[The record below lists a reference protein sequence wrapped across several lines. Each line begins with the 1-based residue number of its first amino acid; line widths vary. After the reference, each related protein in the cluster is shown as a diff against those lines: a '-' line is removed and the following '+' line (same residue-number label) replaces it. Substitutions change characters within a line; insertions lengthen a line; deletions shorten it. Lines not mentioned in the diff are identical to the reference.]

1 MARTTETIDA
11 ASRPRQASQEQRPP
25 LASALLRE
33 KAEALARVFAEAG
46 HQLYA
51 VGGSVRDEL
60 LGRPVHDLDLTTDAP
75 PEEIKRLARQVKPD
89 AIYDVG
95 ARFGT
100 IGLIFRVP
108 RTPVLD
114 GKPPAPSGADA
125 DGGAPASTKTEG
137 YADASADYH
146 APADTKTDA
155 PSSSAEQE
163 TEQYVIEITTFR
175 TERYLDGTRR
185 PEVAFGTTL
194 EEDLARRD
202 FTINAMAR
210 DVLTG
215 ELHDPFGG
223 MVDLRRRLIRAVGDP
238 NERFREDPL
247 RLLRAVRLAA
257 QLGFE
262 IESETRKAIA
272 ANAGALERISR
283 ERIADELNKI
293 LLSPRPA
300 AGLRLATD
308 LGLMAYAIPEILPMR
323 GTSQRPMHHKDVF
336 EHTLG
341 VVQNV
346 PPRLALRWAALL
358 HDIGKPATK
367 SVQEGAVHFFGHEEV
382 GERMARRILQRLHFD
397 HKLIERVCKL
407 VRMHLRINAYDPSW
421 TDSAVRRLI
430 REVGDE
436 LDDLIALSRA
446 DVTSYR
452 TERVRAAAQ
461 RADAFE
467 QRCRELLAREDV
479 AKLHSPLDGNELM
492 ALFSRPPGPWIRPVK
507 DYLLG
512 LVLEGTLG
520 QDDKEQA
527 IELAKQFMAEH
538 PEL

>member
-1 MARTTETIDA
+1 MTRTTEMTTTA
-11 ASRPRQASQEQRPP
+11 ARPRRAPEERRLP
-25 LASALLRE
+25 LASDLLRQ
-33 KAEALARVFAEAG
+33 KAEALARAFAEAG

-60 LGRPVHDLDLTTDAP
+60 LGRPVHDLDLTTDAL
-75 PEEIKRLARQVKPD
+75 PEEIKRLARRVQPD

-100 IGLIFRVP
+100 IGLVFRLP
-108 RTPVLD
+108 RAPALD
-114 GKPPAPSGADA
+114 GKPPASPAGRDRGA
-125 DGGAPASTKTEG
+125 GLPEERGTEAPA
-137 YADASADYH
+137 
-146 APADTKTDA
+146 APAA
-155 PSSSAEQE
+155 PE
-163 TEQYVIEITTFR
+163 TEQHVIEITTFR

-210 DVLTG
+210 DLLTG

-223 MVDLRRRLIRAVGDP
+223 VADLHRRLIRAVGDP

-262 IESETRKAIA
+262 IEPETRKAIA

-283 ERIADELNKI
+283 ERIADELNKL

-300 AGLRLATD
+300 DGLRLATD
-308 LGLMAYAIPEILPMR
+308 LGLMAYAIPEVLPMR

-341 VVQNV
+341 VLQHV
-346 PPRLALRWAALL
+346 PPQPVLRWAALL

-382 GERMARRILQRLHFD
+382 GERIARRILQRLHFD
-397 HKLIERVCKL
+397 HKFIERVCKL

-430 REVGDE
+430 REVGDD

-479 AKLHSPLDGNELM
+479 AKLRSPLDGNELM

-520 QDDKEQA
+520 QDEKERA